1 MSRDKLFLYIIIITC
16 LETRNF
22 MKIQLDMYQ
31 TLAAAVLVLLL
42 GNYLRKKINFL
53 EKFCI
58 PAPVIGGLLFAI
70 FTCICYTTG
79 IIEFSFDDT
88 LREVCMVFFFT
99 SVGFQ
104 ANLKVLKSGGRSLI
118 VFLGLVIALIF
129 SQNQLAIGLSK
140 LLNLNP
146 LIGMCTGSIPMVG
159 GHGTAGAFG
168 PVLEDFN
175 IQGATTIC
183 TAAATFGLITGS
195 LVGGPIGKR
204 LIEKRKLMDNVPTED
219 DSLLV
224 EDEEKHQRHTN
235 MYAAAVFQLILAIG
249 LGTIFSYF
257 LTKTGLTFP
266 IYIGAMLAAALMRN
280 ITEYSGKGTI
290 HMGEINDLGGICL
303 SLFLGMAMITLKL
316 WELATLALPLVI
328 LLAAQTLLICVFTYF
343 VIFNVMGRDYDAAVL
358 SAGTCGFGMGATPN
372 AMANMQAICDRYVP
386 SVKAYLIIPLIG
398 SLFADFINSLVI
410 TFFINIL

>member
-1 MSRDKLFLYIIIITC
+1 MII
-16 LETRNF
+16 N
-22 MKIQLDMYQ
+22 LDMYQ
-31 TLAAAVLVLLL
+31 TVAVAVLVLFL
-42 GNYLRKKINFL
+42 GLMLRRKIRVL
-53 EKFCI
+53 ERFCI

-118 VFLGLVIALIF
+118 VFLGLVITLIF
-129 SQNQLAIGLSK
+129 SQNLLAIGLSK

-175 IQGATTIC
+175 IHGATTIC

>member
-1 MSRDKLFLYIIIITC
+1 
-16 LETRNF
+16 

-118 VFLGLVIALIF
+118 VFLGLVITLIF
-129 SQNQLAIGLSK
+129 SQNLLAIGLSK

-175 IQGATTIC
+175 IHGATTIC

-372 AMANMQAICDRYVP
+372 AMANMQSICDRYVP